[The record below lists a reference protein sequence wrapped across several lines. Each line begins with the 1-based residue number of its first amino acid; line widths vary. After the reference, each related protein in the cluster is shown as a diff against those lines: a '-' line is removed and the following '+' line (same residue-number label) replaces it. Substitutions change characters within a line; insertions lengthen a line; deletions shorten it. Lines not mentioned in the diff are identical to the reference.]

1 MLLLELTI
9 ELLREA
15 GARLPIKV
23 GQTIGIVGGLIIGE
37 AAVTAGIVSPIMVII
52 VALTAV
58 ASFSLPYYGLAISF
72 RVLRFTTILAAGIFG
87 IYGIIIVYI
96 IINVHLANLKSFG
109 VPYTAPIA
117 PTFLK
122 DWKEAVIRAPITML
136 GSRYR
141 HMQPQDKQRMNFK
154 RKGGSNRK

>member
-1 MLLLELTI
+1 METTM

-15 GARLPIKV
+15 GIRLPKPI

-96 IINVHLANLKSFG
+96 IINIHLANLKSFG

-117 PTFLK
+117 PTFLR
-122 DWKEAVIRAPITML
+122 DWKESVIRAPITML
-136 GSRYR
+136 GSRYKYL
-141 HMQPQDKQRMNFK
+141 QPQDQQRMSFK
-154 RKGGSNRK
+154 RKGGNRR